1 MGPHQ
6 DIWVLRGTFFVCG
19 STFFVQAET
28 PKTGL
33 QQLDSSQMAC
43 HRFFQVADEI
53 LVRQACGHQNL
64 DLRWTVVNY
73 AVGAQ
78 DTKSKFFSDWTL
90 SARLTNRLKEW
101 RPTRRHSRTT
111 NRFTTATT
119 GSRVPLSSQR
129 TFSTENTKWTGFTI
143 VNSENKNT
151 EYTKYAKQNTKYS
164 ISIKRGCKKICKN
177 WYNLQYVN

>member
-1 MGPHQ
+1 MGPQQ

-33 QQLDSSQMAC
+33 QQLHSSQMAC
-43 HRFFQVADEI
+43 HRFFKWRTRFWCGKRAGIKIQIWEEAVQLSTLL
-53 LVRQACGHQNL
+53 LV
-64 DLRWTVVNY
+64 LRIRN
-73 AVGAQ
+73 Q
-78 DTKSKFFSDWTL
+78 FFSDWTW
-90 SARLTNRLKEW
+90 SARLTNRLEEW
-101 RPTRRHSRTT
+101 RPARRHSRTT

-143 VNSENKNT
+143 IYSENKNT
-151 EYTKYAKQNTKYS
+151 DYTKENTKYAKQNTKYS
-164 ISIKRGCKKICKN
+164 ISIKRGCKKICNK
-177 WYNLQYVN
+177 LI